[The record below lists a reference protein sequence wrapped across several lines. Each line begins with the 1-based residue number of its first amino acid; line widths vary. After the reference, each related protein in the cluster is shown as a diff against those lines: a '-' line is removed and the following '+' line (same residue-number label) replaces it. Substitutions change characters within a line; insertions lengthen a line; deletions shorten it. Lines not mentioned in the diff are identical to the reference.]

1 MKANRAYELLVR
13 RGSAGPA
20 FLADRG
26 STDHLEVVDI
36 ATGEPVLL
44 WDVPARQSGRM
55 RRALKADLAQ
65 LDADAFLARWRRRP

>member
-20 FLADRG
+20 FLADPG
-26 STDHLEVVDI
+26 ATDHLEVVDI

-44 WDVPARQSGRM
+44 WDVPTRQSGRV

-65 LDADAFLARWRRRP
+65 LDADAFLARWRPRP

>member
-20 FLADRG
+20 FLADPAV
-26 STDHLEVVDI
+26 TDRLEVVDI

-44 WDVPARQSGRM
+44 WDVPARQSRRV
-55 RRALKADLAQ
+55 RRALRADLAQ
-65 LDADAFLARWRRRP
+65 LDAAAFLARWRRRL